1 MSVVDQENTIGKIIW
16 KQVDTVVILKK
27 NMRMQEMSATD
38 VKYRAALENMR
49 YAACTPDDIAFLRTR
64 VIGPKPGQPRFDYPN
79 FRSVPIIT
87 AWNSQ
92 KDKLNEI
99 GSRRFADDTG
109 QTLTDFFS
117 VDSLA
122 PSSSDRV
129 ERKNRNK
136 AKLPSYRF
144 LSESE
149 RRELSNSHPCTSEHI
164 AGKLSLCVGMPV
176 MIKNNDATELCITK
190 GQEGTVAGW
199 QESYDEHG
207 RRILDTL
214 FVKLVKPPRVI
225 NIPGLAENIVALSRA
240 SKRIWCSFPNDMVVA
255 ILREQVLVLPNFAM
269 TDYASQG
276 KTRVFN
282 VVDLQHC
289 KSHFSYYT
297 CLSRSST
304 AAGTAI
310 VQAFATTAITKGITG
325 YLRQEF
331 RELELLNEITEGKYS
346 CTG

>member
-1 MSVVDQENTIGKIIW
+1 
-16 KQVDTVVILKK
+16 
-27 NMRMQEMSATD
+27 
-38 VKYRAALENMR
+38 
-49 YAACTPDDIAFLRTR
+49 ACTPQDLPFLRTR
-64 VIGPKPGQPRFDYPN
+64 VIGPKPGQPRFDDPN
-79 FRSVPIIT
+79 FRSVPVIT

-92 KDKLNEI
+92 KDKLNQL
-99 GSRRFADDTG
+99 GSQRFANDTG
-109 QTLTDFFS
+109 QQLTDFFA

-122 PSSSDRV
+122 ASSSEKV

-136 AKLPSYRF
+136 TKLPSFRYF
-144 LSESE
+144 SEME
-149 RRELSNSHPCTSEHI
+149 RRELYDAHPCTSEHV

-190 GQEGTVAGW
+190 GQEGIVASW

-207 RRILDTL
+207 QRVLDTL
-214 FVKLVKPPRVI
+214 FLKLIDHPRVI

-276 KTRVFN
+276 KTRIYN

-289 KSHFSYYT
+289 
-297 CLSRSST
+297 
-304 AAGTAI
+304 
-310 VQAFATTAITKGITG
+310 
-325 YLRQEF
+325 
-331 RELELLNEITEGKYS
+331 
-346 CTG
+346 